1 MIIYMDVIWF
11 LNFLVD
17 SLLLWITAIFL
28 KRQVKTWR
36 VLVGGLMGSG
46 LILFAITP
54 LAAAASHPVIKMGTS
69 ICMIL
74 TVFGFK
80 RVKSFLSCLLTFYFS
95 TFLMGGILLGTH
107 YFVTY
112 NFKISTAVSLESIRG
127 FGDPVSWL
135 FVAAVFPIAWHFS
148 KKRVEDLTISSIE
161 YDVLVDVTIQ
171 INGLNLQVK
180 GLIDSG
186 NQLYDPI
193 SKTPVMIAAVSNLKN
208 QLPEEILLLAD
219 KNNNPIE
226 LADKIPE
233 AWSER
238 MRLIPAKTLGTN
250 NQLLCAFKPEAIYL
264 QMEDERKAAQK
275 ALIIFTDQELS
286 SDGRFQCIVHP
297 AIVEQAV
304 VQTAS

>member
-1 MIIYMDVIWF
+1 MVIYMDVIWL
-11 LNFLVD
+11 LNFLAD

-28 KRQVKTWR
+28 KRQVKIWK
-36 VLVGGLMGSG
+36 VLAGGLMGSC
-46 LILFAITP
+46 LILFALTP
-54 LAAAASHPVIKMGTS
+54 LASVASHPVMKMGIS
-69 ICMIL
+69 ICMVL

-80 RVKSFLSCLLTFYFS
+80 RFKSFLSCLLTFYFS
-95 TFLMGGILLGTH
+95 TFLMGGILMGTH
-107 YFVTY
+107 YFLTY
-112 NFKISTAVSLESIRG
+112 DLKLRTAVSLEGLRG

-135 FVAAVFPIAWHFS
+135 FVAAAFPIAWHFS
-148 KKRVEDLTISSIE
+148 RKRVEDLTISSIE
-161 YDVLVDVTIQ
+161 YDVLIDVTIQ
-171 INGLNLQVK
+171 INGLDLQLK

-193 SKTPVMIAAVSNLKN
+193 SKTPVMIAAVSAFKD
-208 QLPEEILLLAD
+208 QLPEEILQLSD

-226 LADKIPE
+226 LADKLPE
-233 AWSER
+233 IWSEK
-238 MRLIPAKTLGTN
+238 MRLIPAKTLGAN
-250 NQLLCAFKPEAIYL
+250 NRLHCAFKPEAIYL
-264 QMEDERKAAQK
+264 QMEDERKAVQK